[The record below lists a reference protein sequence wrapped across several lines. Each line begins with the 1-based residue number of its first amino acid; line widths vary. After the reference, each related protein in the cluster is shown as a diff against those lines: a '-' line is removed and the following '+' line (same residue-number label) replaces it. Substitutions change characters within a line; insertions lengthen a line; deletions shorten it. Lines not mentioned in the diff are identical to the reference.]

1 MADIA
6 PTRIRPA
13 ETAAPPA
20 VSVVVPT
27 RNEAGNVRPLV
38 DRLRA
43 AFGSTPAEIVFVDD
57 SDDDTPAAIAAT
69 GARLVHRPA
78 GQRAG
83 GLGGAVVAGFR
94 AATAPWVVV
103 MDGDLQHPPE
113 TVPELLAA
121 GQIDNADAVVAS
133 RYRGAGRADG
143 LAGRFRRLVSRATGA
158 LAKLVFP
165 VRLRGVTDPMSGFFA
180 VRRDAVPPDA
190 LRPDGYKI
198 LLEVLVRGRISRV
211 VEVPYTF
218 RSRLAGESKASLREG
233 LRFGRHLLTLRLSR
247 PRIAGFALAGA
258 SGIAVNSAALWVF
271 ALGLPYLVAAVLAVQ
286 VAIGWNFLVIDRLV
300 MPPGRRTRLRRL
312 GRFLLL
318 NNTLTPVHVGLLY
331 ALVTYGGL
339 HYLAANMIAIGTVFA
354 VRYLVTSR
362 WVYGELAMPGVR
374 GMAGTVRRAAL
385 TRLLLAVVLT
395 AVAFPALAASTW
407 DALWERGG
415 TVPLLIPLVAASA
428 LVVARL
434 RPASHEPDVHD
445 RQVDGLLAAALL
457 ISAGTLVLVAP
468 DLTLVAG
475 VAFLAGAAILLLGTR
490 ATARLRWVMLLPL
503 VAAVPLPSTVRP
515 GELVPLL
522 GAVVCLTV
530 CAGVIGARR
539 AGRSIVPALLSLI
552 VVALLPVF
560 LERVADVAPPPG
572 LTDALLAGVVAVWA
586 VRWARGATS
595 SRVAARQH
603 LPRARVA
610 AVVLVVIAVVLG
622 VRALP
627 AGTPLPAGLSSVE
640 APE

>member
-43 AFGSTPAEIVFVDD
+43 AFGSTPTEIVFVDD
-57 SDDDTPAAIAAT
+57 SDDDTPAAIAGT

-113 TVPELLAA
+113 TVPDLLAA
-121 GQIDNADAVVAS
+121 GEVDNADAVVAS
-133 RYRGAGRADG
+133 RYRGAGSAGG
-143 LAGRFRRLVSRATGA
+143 LSGRFRRLVSRATGA

-165 VRLRGVTDPMSGFFA
+165 LRLRGVTDPMSGFFA

-198 LLEVLVRGRISRV
+198 LLEVLVRGRIGRV

-258 SGIAVNSAALWVF
+258 SGIAVNSGALWLF

-286 VAIGWNFLVIDRLV
+286 VAIGWNFLIIDRLV
-300 MPPGRRTRLRRL
+300 MPPGRRTRLRRF

-318 NNTLTPVHVGLLY
+318 NNTLTPIHVGLLY
-331 ALVTYGGL
+331 AMVTYGGL
-339 HYLAANMIAIGTVFA
+339 HYLAANAIAIMVVFA
-354 VRYLVTSR
+354 VRYLATSR
-362 WVYGELAMPGVR
+362 WVYGEVAMPGMR
-374 GMAGTVRRAAL
+374 GVAGAVRRAAL
-385 TRLLLAVVLT
+385 TRLLLAFTLT
-395 AVAFPALAASTW
+395 TVAFPALAGSVW

-428 LVVARL
+428 LVAARL
-434 RPASHEPDVHD
+434 RPSSREPDVHD

-457 ISAGTLVLVAP
+457 VCAGTLVLVTP
-468 DLTLVAG
+468 ELTLVAG
-475 VAFLAGAAILLLGTR
+475 VAFQAGAAILLLGTR

-503 VAAVPLPSTVRP
+503 VAAIPTPGVVRP
-515 GELVPLL
+515 GALVPLL
-522 GAVVCLTV
+522 GAVLCVTV
-530 CAGVIGARR
+530 CAGVLGVRR
-539 AGRSIVPALLSLI
+539 AGRSFVPSLLSLI
-552 VVALLPVF
+552 VVALLPALLGRMLDAV
-560 LERVADVAPPPG
+560 PPPG
-572 LTDALLAGVVAVWA
+572 VTDVLLAVMVAFWA
-586 VRWARGATS
+586 VRWGRAETPAI
-595 SRVAARQH
+595 ARQY
-603 LPRARVA
+603 LPRARFA
-610 AVVLVVIAVVLG
+610 AVVLVVIALVLG
-622 VRALP
+622 LRALP
-627 AGTPLPAGLSSVE
+627 EVTPLPARLSFAEVAE
-640 APE
+640 